1 MSKKCK
7 YYSTIHTSQSHTM
20 SICNYYNEDLDIC
33 YCYGDVDRC
42 EMGVGEYAGVLE
54 KLQPIYDRYK
64 NSPDVI
70 MPIELVEEIIE
81 ELKGD
86 DKRRDDS

>member
-7 YYSTIHTSQSHTM
+7 YYNVAHTSQFHTI
-20 SICNYYNEDLDIC
+20 SVCNYYNEGPYICNSCGDI
-33 YCYGDVDRC
+33 DRC
-42 EMGVGEYAGVLE
+42 EIGVGEYAGVLE
-54 KLQPIYDRYK
+54 KLQPIYNRYK
-64 NSPDVI
+64 NSPDVV

-81 ELKGD
+81 ELKED